1 MGAVRGGVQGEKKK
15 RADQAFCSICYVL
28 STFLTGRAEIP
39 HVQSASQATRL
50 MESYEINKN
59 AISSSG
65 EDKKEM
71 AQQLSRSPSPTL
83 SG

>member
-1 MGAVRGGVQGEKKK
+1 MGGGWGEGGARGKK

-50 MESYEINKN
+50 TESYEINKN

-71 AQQLSRSPSPTL
+71 AQQLPHSPSPNL